1 MQNKNGG
8 FTIVELLIVIV
19 VIGILAAITV
29 TAFNGIQE
37 RARNNQT
44 ISAVKEYTKLYRA
57 YALDN
62 HSYPN
67 GASNYCLGSG
77 YPSNLC
83 WDNRAYAPN
92 TAVDNALKT
101 YASTLPNPST
111 KRVYRNATDESRAG
125 ILYVNTYW
133 LRYQLEGVNTECG
146 LPGATRTFSAGQ
158 STGPECAIALP
169 DPTIQ

>member
-1 MQNKNGG
+1 MRYKNGG

-19 VIGILAAITV
+19 VIGILAAITI

-44 ISAVKEYTKLYRA
+44 ISAVKEYIKLYRA

-62 HSYPN
+62 QTYPN
-67 GASNYCLGSG
+67 AASNYCLGSG

-83 WDNRAYAPN
+83 WDNRAYTPN
-92 TAVDNALKT
+92 ATVENALKT

-111 KRVYRNATDESRAG
+111 KRVYRNSIDLSRAG
-125 ILYVNTYW
+125 ILYINTFW
-133 LRYQLEGVNTECG
+133 FRYQLEGVDTDCG
-146 LPGATRTFSAGQ
+146 LPGAVRTFSAGQ
-158 STGPECAIALP
+158 STGPECAISLP